1 MARRAASALVREAIM
16 RVLVDAMSSRAL
28 GLLAGPAIAFAAL
41 TTPAQAADVIYERTY
56 QQTYREIYPQP
67 YELRR
72 FSHPAPA
79 YAAPPFYGPPPR
91 YVLERYDVAP
101 PPAYVAPRPYV
112 ARRHV
117 YGGSVY
123 AQPDPYP
130 RGYIQVDRP
139 PPVIIAPRRGVREY
153 PYVVPQE
160 DVVVETVRPYRWRWD
175 EAPDPLF

>member
-1 MARRAASALVREAIM
+1 MRVPALSSLPHALALLSAPALV
-16 RVLVDAMSSRAL
+16 
-28 GLLAGPAIAFAAL
+28 L
-41 TTPAQAADVIYERTY
+41 TAVPTPAHGADFIYGPPPGAVYERSY
-56 QQTYREIYPQP
+56 ES

-101 PPAYVAPRPYV
+101 AYVAPRPYV

-117 YGGSVY
+117 YGSSVY

-130 RGYIQVDRP
+130 RGYLQVDRP
-139 PPVIIAPRRGVREY
+139 PPVIVAPRRGVREY

-160 DVVVETVRPYRWRWD
+160 NVVVETVRPYRWRWD

>member
-1 MARRAASALVREAIM
+1 MYKPAHAGLP
-16 RVLVDAMSSRAL
+16 RAL
-28 GLLAGPAIAFAAL
+28 AALAAPAIACGTLA
-41 TTPAQAADVIYERTY
+41 TPAQGADVIYERTY

-101 PPAYVAPRPYV
+101 PPYPYASRRYVYPGA
-112 ARRHV
+112 A
-117 YGGSVY
+117 Y

-139 PPVIIAPRRGVREY
+139 PPVIVAPRRGVREY

-160 DVVVETVRPYRWRWD
+160 HVVVETVRPYRWRWD
-175 EAPDPLF
+175 LAPDPLF

>member
-1 MARRAASALVREAIM
+1 MRE
-16 RVLVDAMSSRAL
+16 LLPSTLPRAL
-28 GLLAGPAIAFAAL
+28 ALLAAPAIACAAL
-41 TTPAQAADVIYERTY
+41 ASPAQGADVIYEQTY
-56 QQTYREIYPQP
+56 QQTYRQIYPQP

-79 YAAPPFYGPPPR
+79 YAAPPYYGPPPR

-101 PPAYVAPRPYV
+101 PYPYAPRRYV
-112 ARRHV
+112 YPGAA
-117 YGGSVY
+117 Y

-139 PPVIIAPRRGVREY
+139 PPVIVAPRRDVRAY

-160 DVVVETVRPYRWRWD
+160 NVVVETVRPYRWRWD
-175 EAPDPLF
+175 LAPDPLF